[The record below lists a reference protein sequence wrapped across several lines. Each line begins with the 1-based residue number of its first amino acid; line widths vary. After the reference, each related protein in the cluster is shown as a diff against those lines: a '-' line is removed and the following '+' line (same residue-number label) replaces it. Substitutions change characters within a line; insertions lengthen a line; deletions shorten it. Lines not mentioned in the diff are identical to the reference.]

1 MLLTSLLG
9 LLSTVSPLT
18 EVGEELLLMR
28 LGRLE
33 LPQCCHHRHLKP
45 TRLPIPPQP
54 RGCHLTATGQ
64 TYTTAPLRAPD
75 RVLPATNASSRW
87 YKGTD
92 KLLSHVVLT
101 GETPW
106 YDWDSS
112 CPLDSGS
119 AI

>member
-18 EVGEELLLMR
+18 EVSEELLLMR

-33 LPQCCHHRHLKP
+33 LPRPKTHVPETCASTNSATTAWLSPDGDWANLQHHR
-45 TRLPIPPQP
+45 
-54 RGCHLTATGQ
+54 
-64 TYTTAPLRAPD
+64 LRAPD
-75 RVLPATNASSRW
+75 RVLPVTNASSRW
-87 YKGTD
+87 YKGTE

>member
-18 EVGEELLLMR
+18 DVGEELLMMR

-33 LPQCCHHRHLKP
+33 LPRPRTRVPETRASTNSATTAWPSPCGDWANLHHHR
-45 TRLPIPPQP
+45 
-54 RGCHLTATGQ
+54 
-64 TYTTAPLRAPD
+64 LRAPD

-87 YKGTD
+87 YKGTE
-92 KLLSHVVLT
+92 KLLSHLVLE
-101 GETPW
+101 GQTPW